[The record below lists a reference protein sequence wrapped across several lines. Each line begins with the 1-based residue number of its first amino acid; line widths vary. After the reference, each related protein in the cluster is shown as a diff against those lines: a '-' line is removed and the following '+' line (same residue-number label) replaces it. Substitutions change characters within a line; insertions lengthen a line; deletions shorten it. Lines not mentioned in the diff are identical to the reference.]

1 MNYETFYSKLES
13 ILDIARQYLA
23 KDGGGVE
30 FVSWD
35 ETLGILELR
44 LTGACEDCPLSML
57 TLRAGIERLIM
68 NSLPEVKRVEK
79 VK

>member
-1 MNYETFYSKLES
+1 MSNESFYNKLES
-13 ILDIARQYLA
+13 ILDIARQFLA

-30 FVSWD
+30 FVNWD
-35 ETLGILELR
+35 EGLGILELR